1 MRQNKALT
9 PEERKERLR
18 AAHQQLAESV
28 ARLMTAEGW
37 QAAMQ
42 RRAWMRRYSFRNFML
57 ILQQCP
63 DATDVRS
70 LREWN
75 AAGRRVRKGEHSI
88 KIWAPSIR
96 KRDASAA
103 ASGDEAGRDEED
115 RAAVRFILV
124 SVFDVSQTEGTPLP
138 RATLAD
144 YCPELLSGAAPGG
157 LLDAL
162 AAQVRAHGFTIE
174 RGDCGGPNGLT
185 TWGTRTVRVRDDVDD
200 AQAAK
205 TLAHELAPHRARP
218 RAPARDAPCAG
229 SRGRVGRMHRGCR
242 LRTGHP
248 ALLRAVRRWLGTRP
262 GHRDPLRRA
271 DLRDGRRHPDPARH
285 PRAWPRPGHP
295 PSCGQGS
302 CLNQKERREGIP
314 R

>member
-1 MRQNKALT
+1 MRQNKTLT

-75 AAGRRVRKGEHSI
+75 AAGRRVRKGEHAI
-88 KIWAPSIR
+88 RIWAPSIR
-96 KRDASAA
+96 KQDPAA
-103 ASGDEAGRDEED
+103 DPGNEANHDGED
-115 RAAVRFILV
+115 QVTVRFILV
-124 SVFDVSQTEGTPLP
+124 SVFDVSQTEGEPLP
-138 RATLAD
+138 RAALSD

-157 LLDAL
+157 LWDAL
-162 AAQVRAHGFTIE
+162 AAQVAAHHFTIE
-174 RGDCGGPNGLT
+174 RGDCGGPNGRT

-205 TLAHELAPHRARP
+205 TLAHELAHIELGHEHRPDSRRVREVEAESVACIVAAACGLDTLPYSVPYVAGWARDLDTATRSAERIYETADAILTRLGVPAPGPEPAARP
-218 RAPARDAPCAG
+218 AAG
-229 SRGRVGRMHRGCR
+229 
-242 LRTGHP
+242 RT
-248 ALLRAVRRWLGTRP
+248 AA
-262 GHRDPLRRA
+262 
-271 DLRDGRRHPDPARH
+271 
-285 PRAWPRPGHP
+285 
-295 PSCGQGS
+295 
-302 CLNQKERREGIP
+302 
-314 R
+314 

>member
-96 KRDASAA
+96 KRDPSAA

-157 LLDAL
+157 LWDVL

-205 TLAHELAPHRARP
+205 TLAHELAHIELGHEHRPETRRVREVEAESVACIVAAACGLDTLP
-218 RAPARDAPCAG
+218 YSVPYVAGWARDLDTATRSAERVYETADAILTRLGVPAPG
-229 SRGRVGRMHRGCR
+229 
-242 LRTGHP
+242 
-248 ALLRAVRRWLGTRP
+248 
-262 GHRDPLRRA
+262 
-271 DLRDGRRHPDPARH
+271 PDPATR
-285 PRAWPRPGHP
+285 PAAGRAAA
-295 PSCGQGS
+295 
-302 CLNQKERREGIP
+302 
-314 R
+314 